1 MVRARTAAIGAVT
14 VVALGALAAT
24 VIGGEGES
32 QIPGNPP
39 PKGFE
44 QVIDVQPVSGSGDPV
59 DGRPSTAKDPQVFY
73 FETRKPL
80 TVPTGP
86 GGKIVEK
93 CPKGSIA
100 TNGYWYIEGTY
111 QGFGLT
117 DQGSSPAGFRRW
129 AFYWRNDS
137 PAEIKNLTLGMV
149 CDRDG

>member
-1 MVRARTAAIGAVT
+1 MVRARTAAIGAIT
-14 VVALGALAAT
+14 VVAVGALAAT
-24 VIGGEGES
+24 VIGGEDES
-32 QIPGNPP
+32 QVAGNPP

-44 QVIDVQPVSGSGDPV
+44 QVVGTHRVNGPLG
-59 DGRPSTAKDPQVFY
+59 GRPSAAKGPQVFY
-73 FETRKPL
+73 YETRTPL

-100 TNGYWYIEGTY
+100 TNGYWFID
-111 QGFGLT
+111 QKFVGFGLS

-129 AFYWRNDS
+129 AFYWDNES
-137 PAEIKNLTLGMV
+137 GAEIQNLTLGMV